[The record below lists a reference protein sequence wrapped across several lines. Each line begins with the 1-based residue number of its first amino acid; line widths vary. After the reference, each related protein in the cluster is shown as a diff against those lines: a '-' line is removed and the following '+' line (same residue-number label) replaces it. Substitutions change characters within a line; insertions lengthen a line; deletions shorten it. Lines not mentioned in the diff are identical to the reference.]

1 VHPLH
6 PIAEGCE
13 GGVEVALTKTVVQ
26 PPNAAP
32 AIGPY
37 SPALRVGNFLFLS
50 GQIPLDPATGQLV
63 DGDIRA
69 QTHRVLENMGALLNA
84 GGADF
89 ANVVRTTIFL
99 ADMNDFAVVNEVYA
113 SFFSEPYP
121 ARATVQVA
129 RLPKD
134 VRVEI
139 DAIAVLA

>member
-1 VHPLH
+1 M
-6 PIAEGCE
+6 E
-13 GGVEVALTKTVVQ
+13 KTVVMA
-26 PPNAAP
+26 PGAAP

-37 SPALRVGNFLFLS
+37 SPALRVGNLLFLS

-63 DGDIRA
+63 DGDISA
-69 QTHRVLENMGALLNA
+69 QTTRVLQNMGELLTA
-84 GGADF
+84 GGAGF

-99 ADMNDFAVVNEVYA
+99 ADMNDFATVNAIYA

-139 DAIAVLA
+139 DAIAML

>member
-1 VHPLH
+1 M
-6 PIAEGCE
+6 E
-13 GGVEVALTKTVVQ
+13 KTVVQ
-26 PPNAAP
+26 APTAAP

-37 SPALRVGNFLFLS
+37 SPALRVGSFLFLS

-63 DGDIRA
+63 DGDIKA
-69 QTHRVLENMGALLNA
+69 QTTRVLQNMGELLKA

-89 ANVVRTTIFL
+89 RHVARTTIFL
-99 ADMNDFAVVNEVYA
+99 ADMNDFAVVNEIYA

-139 DAIAVLA
+139 DAIAIVPS

>member
-1 VHPLH
+1 M
-6 PIAEGCE
+6 E
-13 GGVEVALTKTVVQ
+13 KTVVQ
-26 PPNAAP
+26 APTAAP

-37 SPALRVGNFLFLS
+37 SPALRVGSFLFLS

-63 DGDIRA
+63 DGDIKA
-69 QTHRVLENMGALLNA
+69 QTTRVLQNMGELLKA
-84 GGADF
+84 GGSDF
-89 ANVVRTTIFL
+89 RHVARTTIFL
-99 ADMNDFAVVNEVYA
+99 ADMNDFAVVNEIYA

-139 DAIAVLA
+139 DAIAIVPS